1 MSDDTMTKRGTLVRI
16 QMVMTQLAMGHLTD
30 GVNKVSMVKVFKP
43 ILIRVM
49 GVGMTIEVMY

>member
-1 MSDDTMTKRGTLVRI
+1 MM
-16 QMVMTQLAMGHLTD
+16 MTQLAMGHPTD
-30 GVNKVSMVKVFKP
+30 GMNKVSMVKVFKP